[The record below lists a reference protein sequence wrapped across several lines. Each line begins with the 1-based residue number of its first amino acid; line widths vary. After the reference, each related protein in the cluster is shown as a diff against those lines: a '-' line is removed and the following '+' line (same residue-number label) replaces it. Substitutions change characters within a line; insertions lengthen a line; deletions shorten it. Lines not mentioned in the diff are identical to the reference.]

1 MYPCISELAREPIGS
16 SECKYNQEEHFHFC
30 RESLGTSYS
39 SYIHIVI
46 DHPDE
51 SDTHEREYDEVCLS
65 SVPKTI
71 SETNSYDF

>member
-1 MYPCISELAREPIGS
+1 MHPSISELAREPIGS
-16 SECKYNQEEHFHFC
+16 SECKYDQEEHLQFC

-51 SDTHEREYDEVCLS
+51 PDTHECEYDEIGLFS
-65 SVPKTI
+65 IPETI
-71 SETNSYDF
+71 SETDSHDL